1 MGTALVL
8 GGGGITG
15 IAWEIGI
22 VAGLEDAGIVLREAD
37 VIIGTSA
44 GSVVGAQLRSAVP
57 TAELYAKELRP
68 RDSEI
73 AARMGTGALLRFVA
87 LGLTARDDITA
98 ARRIARESAKTR
110 TVDPAERLRVIA
122 ARLPETAWPE
132 RELRVTA
139 VDAASGELV
148 VFDRSG
154 PATLTEAVNASC
166 AVPFVWP
173 AARIA
178 GREYVDGG
186 VRSGTN
192 IDLAAGYERVVVLAP
207 TTRAVRRSG
216 LASAQ
221 LRALSPE
228 TEVVLITP
236 DAAARKAFGPNA
248 LDPAR
253 AADAARSGRAQA
265 DTARERVRAVLGV
278 G

>member
-22 VAGLEDAGIVLREAD
+22 VAGLEESGTVLRDAD

-44 GSVVGAQLRSAVP
+44 GSVVGAQLRSGVP
-57 TAELYAKELRP
+57 TGELYEKELRP

-73 AARMGTGALLRFVA
+73 PARMGLGALLRFVA
-87 LGLTARDDITA
+87 LGLTAPDDVTA
-98 ARRIARESAKTR
+98 ARRVARESAKTR
-110 TVDPAERLRVIA
+110 TVDPAERLRVIG

-132 RELRVTA
+132 RDLRITA
-139 VDAASGELV
+139 VDAETGELA

-173 AARIA
+173 AATVA
-178 GREYVDGG
+178 GRRYVDGG

-192 IDLAAGYERVVVLAP
+192 IDLAAGYERVIVLAP

-216 LASAQ
+216 LATTQ
-221 LRALSPE
+221 LRALGPD
-228 TEVVLITP
+228 TEAVLITP

-248 LDPAR
+248 LDPTRAPAAAR
-253 AADAARSGRAQA
+253 AGRAQA
-265 DTARERVRAVLGV
+265 DTVRAKVHAVLGAS
-278 G
+278 